1 MSKPRYPWW
10 GYVKAMIREYPTLR
24 ERYADLHAQS
34 MTADYSGMPRSG
46 GAARGT
52 EEIAIREL
60 PSTKQREY
68 EAVRRAIAQTERY
81 CNGRQRLAVIRLVF
95 WGGGK
100 TLAGAAF
107 QVPCGI
113 ATAKRWHGEF
123 IKLVAENSGLLD
135 GE

>member
-10 GYVKAMIREYPTLR
+10 SYVKAMIREYPALR

-68 EAVRRAIAQTERY
+68 EAVRRAIVQTERY
-81 CNGRQRLAVIRLVF
+81 CNGRQRLAVIRMVL
-95 WGGGK
+95 WERRY
-100 TLAGAAF
+100 TLEGAAL
-107 QVPCGI
+107 QVPCCMR
-113 ATAKRWHGEF
+113 TAAQWHGDF
-123 IKLVAENSGLLD
+123 IRLVALNFGLLD
-135 GE
+135 

>member
-10 GYVKAMIREYPTLR
+10 SYVKAMIREYPALR

-60 PSTKQREY
+60 PSPKQREY

-81 CNGRQRLAVIRLVF
+81 CNGRQRLAVIRMVL
-95 WGGGK
+95 WERRY
-100 TLAGAAF
+100 TLEGAAL
-107 QVPCGI
+107 QVPCGA
-113 ATAKRWHGEF
+113 ATAWRWHGEF
-123 IKLVAENSGLLD
+123 IKLVAENFGLLD
-135 GE
+135 AG